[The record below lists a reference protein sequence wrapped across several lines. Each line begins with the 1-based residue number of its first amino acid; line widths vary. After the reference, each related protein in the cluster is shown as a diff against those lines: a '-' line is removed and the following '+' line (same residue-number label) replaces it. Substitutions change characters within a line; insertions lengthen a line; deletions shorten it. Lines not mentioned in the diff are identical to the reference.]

1 MQPSSIMYTCDASP
15 FKKQDFKVFVKEV
28 NVGELK
34 EQYINC
40 KLLESQERYYLS

>member
-1 MQPSSIMYTCDASP
+1 MFKYDASP

-34 EQYINC
+34 E
-40 KLLESQERYYLS
+40 